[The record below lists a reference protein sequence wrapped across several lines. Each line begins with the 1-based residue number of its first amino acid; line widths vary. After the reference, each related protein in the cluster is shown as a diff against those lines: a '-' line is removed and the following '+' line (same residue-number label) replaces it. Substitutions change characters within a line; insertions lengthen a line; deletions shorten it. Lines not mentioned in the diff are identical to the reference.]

1 MVAEHYGDKKAER
14 ASPDDMWG
22 LFPVLYL
29 CRGASV
35 MLNQNLLPAKYGL
48 VNGSQGSVIDILY
61 GENTERL
68 PKCVIV
74 DFPGYTGP
82 PLFKDHPTWV
92 PIVPF
97 TAKLEKSVN
106 SRRTQLPLTLA
117 FAITIHKSQGLT
129 LGRAVIDLENRE
141 NKEGGLTYVALSRLK
156 TFEGLFLQPPTW
168 PRLQQINNRVITK
181 QRVEKEEPRLMK
193 LHRSTIDN
201 LRKKS

>member
-1 MVAEHYGDKKAER
+1 M
-14 ASPDDMWG
+14 
-22 LFPVLYL
+22 
-29 CRGASV
+29 
-35 MLNQNLLPAKYGL
+35 
-48 VNGSQGSVIDILY
+48 
-61 GENTERL
+61 
-68 PKCVIV
+68 
-74 DFPGYTGP
+74 
-82 PLFKDHPTWV
+82 
-92 PIVPF
+92 
-97 TAKLEKSVN
+97 
-106 SRRTQLPLTLA
+106 TLA
-117 FAITIHKSQGLT
+117 FAIIIHKSQGLT